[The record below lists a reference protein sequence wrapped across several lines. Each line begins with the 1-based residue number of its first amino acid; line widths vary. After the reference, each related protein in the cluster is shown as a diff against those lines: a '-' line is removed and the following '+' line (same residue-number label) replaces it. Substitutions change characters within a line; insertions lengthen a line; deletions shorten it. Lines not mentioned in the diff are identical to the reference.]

1 MAQATW
7 NHLPTELHL
16 AVARFLSLQD
26 TRALSSTSRASYAL
40 HLPQMFHT
48 VTIPSRSALRSFVMH
63 VPPRYGALIRRFTV
77 CTKPGRGAVAS
88 LTCTE
93 DLATLLAT
101 CSSLFSLSLSLAGSL
116 DVSTITPV
124 FVGLTTVQQFE
135 ISCRDQDEAAPVYV
149 IATLLA

>member
-1 MAQATW
+1 
-7 NHLPTELHL
+7 
-16 AVARFLSLQD
+16 
-26 TRALSSTSRASYAL
+26 
-40 HLPQMFHT
+40 
-48 VTIPSRSALRSFVMH
+48 MH

-77 CTKPGRGAVAS
+77 CTKPDRGAVVS
-88 LTCTE
+88 VTCTE

-135 ISCRDQDEAAPVYV
+135 ISCWDQDEAAPVYV